1 MNKAKNLTASMI
13 LLICSI
19 FALTANAQQLKLPAP
34 SPLQTIDQ
42 SFALSSIKVEY
53 SRPSAKGRAIYGD
66 LVPYGKIWRTGANA
80 STKITFGEDVKVE
93 GNSLTAGTYA
103 LYSIPNKDSWEI
115 MFYKDLTL
123 EGDVANYKPEKEAL
137 RISVKP
143 ATLANKVETFT
154 IIIADMTQNSANMEL
169 VWETTRVAFN
179 VTADIDGKIMKNIE
193 TSMSADSRPFFQSAR
208 YYYENDKDLVK
219 ALEWVTKA
227 AELNPKAFWITHLKA
242 KIQLKQKDNKGA
254 IASAEQ
260 SLALAKEAKNDDY
273 VAMNEK
279 LIAEAKK
286 GK

>member
-19 FALTANAQQLKLPAP
+19 FALTSDAQQLKLPAP

-42 SFALSSIKVEY
+42 SFALSSIKIEY
-53 SRPSAKGRAIYGD
+53 SRPSAKGRTIYGD

-93 GNSLTAGTYA
+93 GNPLAAGSYA
-103 LYSIPNKDSWEI
+103 LYSIPNKDNWEI

-143 ATLANKVETFT
+143 TTLANKVETFT
-154 IIIADMTQNSANMEL
+154 IIIADMTQNSANLEL
-169 VWETTRVAFN
+169 AWETTRVALN

-193 TSMSADSRPFFQSAR
+193 TSMSTDSRPYYQSAR
-208 YYYENDKDLVK
+208 YYYENNKDLAK
-219 ALEWVTKA
+219 ALEWTSKA

-242 KIQLKQKDNKGA
+242 KIQMKLKDYKGA

-260 SLALAKEAKNDDY
+260 SLAIAKEQKNDDY
-273 VAMNEK
+273 VVMNEK
-279 LIAEAKK
+279 LIAEARKSK
-286 GK
+286 